1 MHLQLLIKAPSPSLI
16 QTNTRPDPHRS
27 TDSEWNY
34 DKPKICVLFKVVPK
48 SHFYSSLIML
58 PSYPSWQLLIPSP
71 SLLFLLSSISSRTQ
85 PETSARTSQNQHH
98 LVAWLLLSTVPLFFL
113 LKSRSTTNRPSGS
126 HSTREKE
133 AFPSSVM
140 TNWLTSSM
148 DNRIDHTNQTW
159 HGSSAA
165 APLKKSRWCLFL
177 SRLRNFALHSYPS
190 NRQTG
195 SGTSWTPKIVDRK
208 RVCQSSNRATS
219 ILFSFCYSTPKFISS
234 SPSWMTTE

>member
-1 MHLQLLIKAPSPSLI
+1 MRPLQSCAKIKFLQLLNYVAQLSILAAI
-16 QTNTRPDPHRS
+16 DPQPQSSVPPLVYIVTYTARDECAH
-27 TDSEWNY
+27 
-34 DKPKICVLFKVVPK
+34 KPKPASPCRMITLV
-48 SHFYSSLIML
+48 YSPII
-58 PSYPSWQLLIPSP
+58 LLAQEQEHYKQTI
-71 SLLFLLSSISSRTQ
+71 
-85 PETSARTSQNQHH
+85 
-98 LVAWLLLSTVPLFFL
+98 
-113 LKSRSTTNRPSGS
+113 S

-148 DNRIDHTNQTW
+148 DNKIDHTNQTW

-219 ILFSFCYSTPKFISS
+219 ILFSFCYSTPQFISS
-234 SPSWMTTE
+234 SPSWMTTEQHIRP

>member
-1 MHLQLLIKAPSPSLI
+1 MHLQLLIKAPSLI

-85 PETSARTSQNQHH
+85 PEKSARTSQNQHH

-113 LKSRSTTNRPSGS
+113 LKSRSTTNRPSATPPG
-126 HSTREKE
+126 RKKR
-133 AFPSSVM
+133 FLVQW
-140 TNWLTSSM
+140 WLTGWLVQWTTKSITLTRHGM
-148 DNRIDHTNQTW
+148 DHRQPPPWKNP
-159 HGSSAA
+159 GGVFS
-165 APLKKSRWCLFL
+165 CL
-177 SRLRNFALHSYPS
+177 A
-190 NRQTG
+190 
-195 SGTSWTPKIVDRK
+195 
-208 RVCQSSNRATS
+208 
-219 ILFSFCYSTPKFISS
+219 
-234 SPSWMTTE
+234 